1 MLHVL
6 SKRKVDLTKDDYD
19 TMRRVVEL
27 VETVGDKTDDESRHL
42 LMSVGHD
49 PLRS

>member
-1 MLHVL
+1 
-6 SKRKVDLTKDDYD
+6 VDLTKDDYD

-42 LMSVGHD
+42 LMSAGHD